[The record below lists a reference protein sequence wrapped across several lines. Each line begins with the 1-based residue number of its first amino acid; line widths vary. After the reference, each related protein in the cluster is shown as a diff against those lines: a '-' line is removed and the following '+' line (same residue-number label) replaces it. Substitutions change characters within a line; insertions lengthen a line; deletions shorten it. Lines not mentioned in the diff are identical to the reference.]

1 MKATIYKSTGSWY
14 IAKDAQA
21 HFWNCRI
28 KGKFKIDKT
37 ISSTNPIAVGD
48 VVNIEIENEHENSA
62 IIDTIEKRKNYVV
75 RTSPH
80 NKNQRHIIASNL
92 DQSIILVTI
101 KQPRTSS
108 GFLDRFLITCQ
119 AYRVPVVIL
128 FNKIDVLSPEE
139 NEELQY
145 WIHKYT
151 AIGHTCYA
159 ISLEKN
165 IGLETIHTLLENKTS
180 LLSGQ
185 SGVGKSTFINKLFPA
200 KNIKTLE
207 VSDWS
212 GKGMHTTTFA
222 EMHDVNEQT
231 HIIDTPGIREL
242 GLIDIERHELAG
254 YFPEMKALLPLC
266 KYNNCV
272 HINEPNCAVKI
283 ALEKNEISM
292 ERYANYLSMLETIS
306 EIRY

>member
-1 MKATIYKSTGSWY
+1 LKATIYKSTGSWY
-14 IAKDAQA
+14 IAKDENK

-28 KGKFKIDKT
+28 KGRFKIDKT
-37 ISSTNPIAVGD
+37 ISSTNPLAVGD
-48 VVNIEIENEHENSA
+48 VVNIEIENEIENSA
-62 IIDTIEKRKNYVV
+62 IIDKIEKRKNYVV

-80 NKNQRHIIASNL
+80 NKNQRHIISSNL
-92 DQSIILVTI
+92 DQSIIIVTL

-108 GFLDRFLITCQ
+108 GFLDRFLITCE
-119 AYRVPVVIL
+119 AYRVPVVII
-128 FNKIDVLSPEE
+128 FNKIDLL
-139 NEELQY
+139 NEEELEILNH
-145 WIHKYT
+145 WTKKYT
-151 AIGHTCYA
+151 SIGHQVYA
-159 ISLEKN
+159 ISLETNKGVEVLHS
-165 IGLETIHTLLENKTS
+165 ILENKIS

-185 SGVGKSTFINKLFPA
+185 SGVGKSTFINKLFPG

-207 VSDWS
+207 LSDSS

-231 HIIDTPGIREL
+231 QIIDTPGIREL

-254 YFPEMKALLPLC
+254 YFPEMKKLLPLC

-272 HINEPNCAVKI
+272 HINEPNCAVKL
-283 ALEKNEISM
+283 ALDNNEISV